1 MRQSLMRQVRILA
14 SAAVLAGS
22 LGMACAQ
29 SVSIVSTPSGSFT
42 NSAGAA
48 LAKIVNEH
56 TKVHAVLQAQAQQG
70 MIPVNAGT
78 AEFGMGNSFD
88 TTFYAQGTGEYEGQ
102 GPHKKLRHVAALLP
116 YQVALH
122 VRADS
127 DIKTIADLKGR
138 RVSAGFNAQKT
149 IGRVIAAHLAS
160 AGLSYKDVKEV
171 LTPNVS
177 RSAEDFS
184 SGKTDVLFFALGSA
198 AVKQAAATVGGLR
211 VLPIDDSPE
220 ALARMQAV
228 LPGSYVMEVK
238 PAPQFDGI
246 TKPTNVVAF
255 DMVLST
261 NVDVPE
267 NVVYEV
273 TKAIHQ
279 NKAAL
284 AATFPPFNLF
294 KPESMGKAVQD
305 VPFHPGAS
313 KYYREAG
320 LAQ

>member
-1 MRQSLMRQVRILA
+1 MPIFRNLA
-14 SAAVLAGS
+14 GAAVLAGS
-22 LGMACAQ
+22 LTAAHAQ

-48 LAKIVNEH
+48 LAKVINEN

-102 GPHKKLRHVAALLP
+102 GPHKNLRHVAALLP

-127 DIKTIADLKGR
+127 DIKTIADLKGK

-149 IGRVIAAHLAS
+149 IGRIIAAHLAS

-177 RSAEDFS
+177 RSAEDFTA
-184 SGKTDVLFFALGSA
+184 GKTDVLFFALGSA

-220 ALARMQAV
+220 ALKRMQAV

-246 TKPTNVVAF
+246 TRPTNVVAF

-261 NVDVPE
+261 HVDVPE

-273 TKAIHQ
+273 TKAIHL

-294 KPESMGKAVQD
+294 KREAMAKVVQD
-305 VPFHPGAS
+305 VPFHPGATR
-313 KYYREAG
+313 YYREAG